1 LRFLRAVAGSKLIFE
16 FEIEILQWLNSL
28 AGQYPV
34 LDRTV
39 MQAHRM
45 ATVKMLLPMALLW
58 YLWFKGATFRRQV
71 FSGILG
77 GVLALAVSRL
87 IQNFSPHRPRPALSD
102 EFEFTIPAG
111 ASALDWSS
119 FPSDHAAI
127 TFAIATAIFAA
138 SRPLGLFTFAY
149 VTVVACLPRLYGGYH
164 YPSDL
169 LAGAAIGVLC
179 VKLASLP
186 LRPIDRLY
194 GLASRFEERNAPLFY
209 LFAFIIC
216 FQLTTFF
223 DDIRRLGTLALIG
236 LRSVF

>member
-1 LRFLRAVAGSKLIFE
+1 VIFD
-16 FEIEILQWLNSL
+16 FEIEILQWLNGL

-34 LDRTV
+34 LDRV
-39 MQAHRM
+39 IMQAHRL

-58 YLWFKGATFRRQV
+58 YLWFKGATFRRHV
-71 FSGILG
+71 FSGVLG
-77 GVLALAVSRL
+77 GLLALAASRL

-102 EFEFTIPAG
+102 EFEFAMPAG

-149 VTVVACLPRLYGGYH
+149 VTVFACLPRLYGGYH

-179 VKLASLP
+179 VKLAALP
-186 LRPIDRLY
+186 LRPTDRLY
-194 GLASRFEERNAPLFY
+194 GLASRLEERNAPLFY
-209 LFAFIIC
+209 LFAFVLS

-223 DDIRRLGTLALIG
+223 DDVRLLGTLARMG
-236 LRSVF
+236 LRSIF